1 MCAMMNLLLL
11 ILSLYLKNEELK
23 NTYPN
28 WLAIKN
34 EILRYGCHLFGF
46 TGIHKPARSFAERR
60 RVVSVFE
67 LVHWGVEAVPNMFDY
82 HALTMNEPRDSP
94 HKRQQFV
101 IMCALMFG
109 IFAYTTITA
118 GVWSPID
125 IKLGKFPGGEF
136 VYKSTKRDSSACSSL
151 EERICLDLDIKAN
164 EKEDRIFS
172 IFLDDPSIVTRGR
185 SRRFASGF
193 LSRLKEDNVLKNK
206 LLAMNPSIQPPT
218 KAEVIDLPALDLW
231 ERLRYK
237 QASLPAAKAAVVH
250 HPSTNG
256 FVSDMLF
263 SLRILPQLRKFATE
277 KQLEAGTKTPA
288 VSVIST
294 CSIKDSMCTYY
305 APIEKGARF
314 LLGQEPTE
322 VYAKTLPPR
331 PLFGFKRMKRWVRHT
346 FGYSLSDEL

>member
-1 MCAMMNLLLL
+1 MLQTVGCHLRNLLLL
-11 ILSLYLKNEELK
+11 NLSLYPINEELK

-28 WLAIKN
+28 SLAIKN
-34 EILRYGCHLFGF
+34 KILRYGLAF
-46 TGIHKPARSFAERR
+46 TFAEGRR
-60 RVVSVFE
+60 FVIVCE
-67 LVHWGVEAVPNMFDY
+67 LVHWGAEAVPNMFDY

-101 IMCALMFG
+101 IMCALMSG

-125 IKLGKFPGGEF
+125 IKVGKFPGGEY
-136 VYKSTKRDSSACSSL
+136 VYKSTKRDFSASSGL

-172 IFLDDPSIVTRGR
+172 IFLDDPNIVTRGR

-193 LSRLKEDNVLKNK
+193 LSRLKGDSALKNK

-218 KAEVIDLPALDLW
+218 KAEVIDLPATELW

-237 QASLPAAKAAVVH
+237 QTSLPAANAAVVH
-250 HPSTNG
+250 HPTTNG

-277 KQLEAGTKTPA
+277 KQLQAGTKTPT
-288 VSVIST
+288 VTVIST
-294 CSIKDSMCTYY
+294 CSIKDSMCTHY
-305 APIEKGARF
+305 APIEKGTRF
-314 LLGQEPTE
+314 LLGQEPME
-322 VYAKTLPPR
+322 IYVKTLPPTR
-331 PLFGFKRMKRWVRHT
+331 IFGFKRMKRWVRHT